1 MLETELPLVA
11 RCFPPAVLQQI
22 VEHRSVQL
30 PRAVLVGIGQ
40 GGALGRFVHSQ
51 MPQFPFA
58 GGQTPRDFAQALRM
72 SELAEQHGDQLGP
85 AAEAAGMPFS
95 FMLPDFG
102 LERQARDE
110 LQDLAE
116 NTAYSIHGGS
126 LRVVDVWFLGNS
138 NSDYLASACS
148 GQLLRL
154 HGRKAN
160 SDKSA
165 GVQMS
170 PYTAQ

>member
-40 GGALGRFVHSQ
+40 RGALGRFVHSQ

-85 AAEAAGMPFS
+85 AAEAAGMPFG

-116 NTAYSIHGGS
+116 NAAYSIHGGS
-126 LRVVDVWFLGNS
+126 LRVVDVWFLGNT
-138 NSDYLASACS
+138 
-148 GQLLRL
+148 QMQTTRL
-154 HGRKAN
+154 PPARVNHYSCMAEKLIRTR
-160 SDKSA
+160 
-165 GVQMS
+165 VVRLWH
-170 PYTAQ
+170 P

>member
-11 RCFPPAVLQQI
+11 GCCPPTVLLQI

-30 PRAVLVGIGQ
+30 PGAVLVGIGQ
-40 GGALGRFVHSQ
+40 GGPLGRFAYPQ

-58 GGQTPRDFAQALRM
+58 SGQAARDFAQALCM

-85 AAEAAGMPFS
+85 TAEAAGVPFR

-116 NTAYSIHGGS
+116 NAAYSIHGGS
-126 LRVVDVWFLGNS
+126 LRVVDVWFLGNT

-148 GQLLRL
+148 GQPLRL

-160 SDKSA
+160 SDKS
-165 GVQMS
+165 GERQNQ
-170 PYTAQ
+170 PF

>member
-1 MLETELPLVA
+1 MLETKLPLVS
-11 RCFPPAVLQQI
+11 RCCPPAVLQQI

-30 PRAVLVGIGQ
+30 PGAVLVGIGQ
-40 GGALGRFVHSQ
+40 GRALGRFVHSQ

-58 GGQTPRDFAQALRM
+58 GGQTARDFAQALRM

-85 AAEAAGMPFS
+85 TAETAGMPFG

-116 NTAYSIHGGS
+116 NAAYSIHGGS
-126 LRVVDVWFLGNS
+126 LRVVDVWFFWES
-138 NSDYLASACS
+138 KF
-148 GQLLRL
+148 RL
-154 HGRKAN
+154 PWLPPALVTHC
-160 SDKSA
+160 
-165 GVQMS
+165 
-170 PYTAQ
+170 